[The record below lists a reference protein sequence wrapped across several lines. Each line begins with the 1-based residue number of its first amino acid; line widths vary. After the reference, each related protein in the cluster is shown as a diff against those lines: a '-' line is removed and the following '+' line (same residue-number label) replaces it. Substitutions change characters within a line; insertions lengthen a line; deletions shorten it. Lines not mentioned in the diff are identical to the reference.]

1 MKSQGF
7 GDTIEKFTTATGIK
21 ALVDT
26 ISDAIGVDCGCD
38 ARKAAANNPNSL
50 INRTFYKQ
58 NLIINK
64 TLYKI
69 N

>member
-7 GDTIEKFTTATGIK
+7 GDTIEKFTKVTGIK
-21 ALVDT
+21 KVVDT
-26 ISDAIGVDCGCD
+26 IAEAIDEDCGCEG
-38 ARKAAANNPNSL
+38 RKAAANNPNLL
-50 INRTFYKQ
+50 INKVFYKH